1 MIAEKLGSVRS
12 PKADGAVY
20 WCRGLAIFEV
30 PKFTGQVSV
39 LDALIV
45 WISEADDREK
55 QKHYRAWELIN
66 SACGSTGDGGRH
78 DALRDLNEDYAD
90 LSAAPLAKT
99 YLAGVQLPEAGLI
112 WADLAWT
119 KSTGAKFCQ
128 TTMPDGSKL
137 TSIAPWT
144 GKESPWCVLWDGS
157 AQVPQTLT
165 PAPTVWK
172 TLSLRALHVPARRAG

>member
-12 PKADGAVY
+12 PKADGTVY
-20 WCRGLAIFEV
+20 WCRGLAIFKV
-30 PKFTGQVSV
+30 PKFTGRVSV
-39 LDALIV
+39 LVALIV

-90 LSAAPLAKT
+90 LSAAPLAKA

-119 KSTGAKFCQ
+119 KSTGAKFCE
-128 TTMPDGSKL
+128 TTMPDG
-137 TSIAPWT
+137 TVNNRDCPPEPT
-144 GKESPWCVLWDGS
+144 PPSPSETPPVLN
-157 AQVPQTLT
+157 
-165 PAPTVWK
+165 
-172 TLSLRALHVPARRAG
+172 

>member
-12 PKADGAVY
+12 PKADGTVY

-30 PKFTGQVSV
+30 LEFTGRISV
-39 LDALIV
+39 LIALIV
-45 WISEADDREK
+45 RISEAGDREK

-66 SACGSTGDGGRH
+66 SARGATGDGGRR

-90 LSAAPLAKT
+90 LSAAPLAKA

-128 TTMPDGSKL
+128 TTMPDG
-137 TSIAPWT
+137 TINDRDCPP
-144 GKESPWCVLWDGS
+144 E
-157 AQVPQTLT
+157 QTPPNLSET
-165 PAPTVWK
+165 PPAPN
-172 TLSLRALHVPARRAG
+172 